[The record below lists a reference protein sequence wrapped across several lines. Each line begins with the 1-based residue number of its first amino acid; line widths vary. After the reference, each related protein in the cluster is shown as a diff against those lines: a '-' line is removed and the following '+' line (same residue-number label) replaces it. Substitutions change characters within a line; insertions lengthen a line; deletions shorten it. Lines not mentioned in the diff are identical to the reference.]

1 MENEKVFTAL
11 VIMFHIKNELMVIQ
25 ECING
30 IARGRIS
37 ENRLN
42 VLLNA
47 EESTD
52 MRMLNF
58 DTKNEN
64 SIEIDNASFG
74 DDQKEFIYAIT
85 ENIKKGEF
93 IAVVG
98 EAASGKSTLLKAIA
112 GEIERKKGNIN
123 LNGTVAYCDQN
134 PWIFNDTVQE
144 NIM

>member
-42 VLLNA
+42 VLLNS
-47 EESTD
+47 EESLD
-52 MRMLNF
+52 LRMLNF
-58 DTKNEN
+58 DSKNEN
-64 SIEIDNASFG
+64 SIEIQNASFG

-93 IAVVG
+93 IAIVG
-98 EAASGKSTLLKAIA
+98 EAGSGKSTLLKAIA
-112 GEIERKKGNIN
+112 GEIERKKGSIT
-123 LNGTVAYCDQN
+123 LNGTVSYCDQT